1 VIEDTRYV
9 MLVDR
14 SQVNRPG
21 DAPRILYIE
30 RVDD

>member
-14 SQVNRPG
+14 SNVDRPG
-21 DAPRILYIE
+21 EQPRVLYVE